1 MVVEYLCGEGT
12 AVENPVKSL
21 MLSPTSFRGV
31 IIFRDGNSLLDCN
44 KIKDKECE
52 HLGGHILRKK
62 YDTIFV
68 PLVKQQYYTE
78 LYN

>member
-21 MLSPTSFRGV
+21 MLSPISFRGV

-52 HLGGHILRKK
+52 HL
-62 YDTIFV
+62 
-68 PLVKQQYYTE
+68 E
-78 LYN
+78 